1 MGGDYFYKNSNKKTK
16 PRQHYT
22 NEVVIKDKTF
32 SLTLLGPPL
41 LSATEELSRP
51 LDKKLLKLL
60 EMLVELAEDSLHR
73 H

>member
-32 SLTLLGPPL
+32 FSYALGP
-41 LSATEELSRP
+41 AITVGHGRTES
-51 LDKKLLKLL
+51 
-60 EMLVELAEDSLHR
+60 STG
-73 H
+73 